1 MNKHEAVKAFFEDKV
16 MELIGNVLGFNY
28 SPETVNSIA
37 LLPEYSDRQIRQ
49 YITGERQM
57 QYSFAFLIVRCYSTE
72 PLDALNMEA
81 MEIGQAFMDWIEE
94 QDLEGNYPDLGE
106 DCESEKMEV
115 LQDMPNLASVNEDTA
130 RYMIQGRI
138 IYVEK
143 NKE

>member
-1 MNKHEAVKAFFEDKV
+1 MSKHEAVKEFFEGKV
-16 MELIGNVLGFNY
+16 AELVGNVLGFNY
-28 SPETVNSIA
+28 SPEEADSVA
-37 LLPEYSDRQIRQ
+37 LIPQYSERQIRE

-57 QYSFAFLIVRCYSTE
+57 QYSFAFVIVRCYSTE

-81 MEIGQAFMDWIEE
+81 MELGQAFMDWIEE
-94 QDLEGNYPDLGE
+94 QDREGNYPDLGPG
-106 DCESEKMEV
+106 CEVEKMEV

-138 IYVEK
+138 IYEEK